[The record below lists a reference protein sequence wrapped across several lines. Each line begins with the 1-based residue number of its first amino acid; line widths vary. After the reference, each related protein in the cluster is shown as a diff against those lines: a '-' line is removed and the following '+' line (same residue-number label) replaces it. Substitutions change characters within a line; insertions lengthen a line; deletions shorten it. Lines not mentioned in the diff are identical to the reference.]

1 MVAVLRI
8 EPVKRTANLALGFA
22 AQALPSFHQPEE

>member
-8 EPVKRTANLALGFA
+8 EPVKRTAKLGTRPCGPSA
-22 AQALPSFHQPEE
+22 AFFPST